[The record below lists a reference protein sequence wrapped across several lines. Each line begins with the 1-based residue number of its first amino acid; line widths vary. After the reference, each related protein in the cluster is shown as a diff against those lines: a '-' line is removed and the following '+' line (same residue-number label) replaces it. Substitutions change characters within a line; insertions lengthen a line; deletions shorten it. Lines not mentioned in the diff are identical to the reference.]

1 MRRNSNSIFI
11 FSTYSHRFTCNGN
24 YQCINQCGVPR
35 IAYTPSNDRCG
46 GCAPLSDNQILTN
59 CQSGKG
65 LYNVQVPKNISIND
79 FVSNTDL
86 LGLYND
92 SNLELDSNGIAG
104 RACLNDKTRSDL
116 QRLNATIE
124 PITNTGK

>member
-1 MRRNSNSIFI
+1 MP
-11 FSTYSHRFTCNGN
+11 
-24 YQCINQCGVPR
+24 Q
-35 IAYTPSNDRCG
+35 IAYSPPDRCG
-46 GCAPLSDNQILTN
+46 GCGALSDNPILTN

-65 LYNVQVPKNISIND
+65 LYHVQVPKNISLSDI
-79 FVSNTDL
+79 VSNEDL

-116 QRLNATIE
+116 QHLNATVQ
-124 PITNTGK
+124 PITQTKK